1 MTAVLEGIAVWVLRI
16 VVWAIAF
23 LFGQWLAIQ
32 IHWAPVVGPQFTFW
46 RLLVMVVA
54 FIAVMVLLDKLWRRS
69 SPSQKWTAREYV
81 DAAIIGFFVGAAI
94 VR

>member
-1 MTAVLEGIAVWVLRI
+1 MTAVLEGIFVWVLRI
-16 VVWAIAF
+16 VVWGIAF

-32 IHWAPVVGPQFTFW
+32 IHWGPAIGPQFAFW
-46 RLLVMVVA
+46 RLLVMVAAFVA
-54 FIAVMVLLDKLWRRS
+54 IMLLLDRLWRRS
-69 SPSQKWTAREYV
+69 SPSKKWTAREYL